1 MLKTNVFTTLIFYAI
16 IGNSVYACA
25 RFASDFVHSAARIDK
40 QMFNY

>member
-16 IGNSVYACA
+16 IRNSVYACV
-25 RFASDFVHSAARIDK
+25 RFASDSVHSAARIDK

>member
-16 IGNSVYACA
+16 IRNVYACA
-25 RFASDFVHSAARIDK
+25 RVASDSVHSAARIDK

>member
-16 IGNSVYACA
+16 IRNSVYACA
-25 RFASDFVHSAARIDK
+25 RFASDSAARIDK